1 MGNFTGINTVILIAV
16 LSPLDPLVTTDY
28 SASSTTRSLA
38 RKQLV

>member
-16 LSPLDPLVTTDY
+16 LSPLGPLVTTDY
-28 SASSTTRSLA
+28 SADSTTHSPA